1 MKKLLILV
9 LLFTV
14 VAAAQ
19 EPVPTPPHVYIDTTW
34 NAPNGRIWYPLTAA
48 QLSLDLMQSFPGDTI
63 VLHAGT
69 TYSGN
74 FTLPLKPNPSGQ
86 WIYIESSAL
95 SSLPAPGTRVAPGNT
110 PNMPKIT
117 TTNTSAPINLAPGAN
132 HYRLVG
138 LEITSNST
146 QGGNPSNNPPSN
158 NFTYCL
164 VCLNVNPVL
173 GVVIPDSITIDRDY
187 IHGSPT
193 QDVGQG
199 VQANG
204 SNFAVID
211 SYISDIHESTF
222 DSQAVLAFWTPGP
235 IKIVDDYLS
244 ATTEDVMFGGAG
256 GYNDPYVPS
265 DIEIRRNLFFKPL
278 TWESCGA
285 GGTVPAGEQL
295 ANGSTCP
302 VGTNNQWVEK
312 DNLEFKSA
320 RRVVVTGNVMQNTWM
335 SATTGTSVVFTPRTS
350 QSGNI
355 AVVDDVLFQSNLLNS
370 VNSGIST
377 LEADNNCGAPFGY
390 PQCTNAG
397 ESKRLWIDNNLI
409 LLRDT
414 QDTYQHG
421 ALKLDGG
428 CSGCG
433 PVNGS
438 LPGETDFIF
447 QHNTVLMADRSI
459 LWNSAY
465 FSLPQLSWG
474 CTPPEGYSS
483 THNVWVL
490 DNAMTRQPNG
500 DCGEVTIY
508 GGITG
513 LGYYMGDPAPL
524 SPRFYGNVMYVPSG
538 DRLEPFPAHNY
549 ATMVAFTY
557 ANPSEYDYQL
567 TSPLWTD
574 TTDGKVSGISWNSL
588 QAATGISGPPPS
600 PILTPVAATSVVR

>member
-1 MKKLLILV
+1 
-9 LLFTV
+9 
-14 VAAAQ
+14 
-19 EPVPTPPHVYIDTTW
+19 
-34 NAPNGRIWYPLTAA
+34 
-48 QLSLDLMQSFPGDTI
+48 
-63 VLHAGT
+63 
-69 TYSGN
+69 
-74 FTLPLKPNPSGQ
+74 
-86 WIYIESSAL
+86 
-95 SSLPAPGTRVAPGNT
+95 
-110 PNMPKIT
+110 
-117 TTNTSAPINLAPGAN
+117 
-132 HYRLVG
+132 
-138 LEITSNST
+138 
-146 QGGNPSNNPPSN
+146 
-158 NFTYCL
+158 
-164 VCLNVNPVL
+164 
-173 GVVIPDSITIDRDY
+173 
-187 IHGSPT
+187 
-193 QDVGQG
+193 
-199 VQANG
+199 
-204 SNFAVID
+204 
-211 SYISDIHESTF
+211 
-222 DSQAVLAFWTPGP
+222 
-235 IKIVDDYLS
+235 
-244 ATTEDVMFGGAG
+244 
-256 GYNDPYVPS
+256 
-265 DIEIRRNLFFKPL
+265 
-278 TWESCGA
+278 
-285 GGTVPAGEQL
+285 
-295 ANGSTCP
+295 
-302 VGTNNQWVEK
+302 
-312 DNLEFKSA
+312 
-320 RRVVVTGNVMQNTWM
+320 MQNTWM

-447 QHNTVLMADRSI
+447 QHNTVLMADSSI